1 MINNKKIFLIMVRND
16 IDVCHPKRGGEKVLF
31 HKHIFKNEFEAREE
45 LKNKNLA
52 PGEIAVARFYVNYED
67 EYINTNTPSYDA
79 IRMIMAIGGATPH
92 NINDTYFFNDSFEVG
107 DNEYI
112 TLGEI
117 ENILQ
122 SYYTKDEVDELIK
135 NIPVIDSSNFAT
147 KEDIQNINNN
157 IDNINSSIST
167 VEETIETIQ
176 EDIEN
181 KVEKTEVYTKEEVDN
196 SFLVID
202 NSIADLS
209 SELEGKVNS
218 NQIDEIVQDAI
229 TNSDT
234 IKSAVDDAINDAKI
248 DEKVDAAI
256 EGKDIITS
264 EKLVTEV
271 STQIENN
278 ETIITLQQTVEK
290 LVDSSIYDGGELPEW
305 SLE

>member
-1 MINNKKIFLIMVRND
+1 MVRND

-45 LKNKNLA
+45 LKSKNLA

-67 EYINTNTPSYDA
+67 EYINAGTPSYDA

-92 NINDTYFFNDSFEVG
+92 NTNDTYFFNDSFEVG
-107 DNEYI
+107 DNDYI
-112 TLGEI
+112 TLAEI

-122 SYYTKDEVDELIK
+122 SYYTKEEVEELIK

-181 KVEKTEVYTKEEVDN
+181 KVEKTEVYTKAEVDK
-196 SFLVID
+196 SFLAID

-209 SELEGKVNS
+209 SELGEKVNS
-218 NQIDEIVQDAI
+218 DQIDKIVQDSI
-229 TNSDT
+229 TNNDT
-234 IKSAVDDAINDAKI
+234 IKSAVEDAINDANI
-248 DEKVDAAI
+248 DEKVADAI
-256 EGKDIITS
+256 EGKNIVTG
-264 EKLVTEV
+264 EKLAAEV
-271 STQIENN
+271 STQIEKN
-278 ETIITLQQTVEK
+278 ETIITLQETVEK
-290 LVDSSIYDGGELPEW
+290 LVDSSIYDGGDLPEW
-305 SLE
+305 SLEE

>member
-1 MINNKKIFLIMVRND
+1 MINNKKDFLIMVRND

-45 LKNKNLA
+45 LKSKNLA

-67 EYINTNTPSYDA
+67 EYINAGTPSYDA

-92 NINDTYFFNDSFEVG
+92 NTNDTYFFNDSFEVG
-107 DNEYI
+107 DNDYI
-112 TLGEI
+112 TLAEI

-122 SYYTKDEVDELIK
+122 SYYTKEEVEELIK

-181 KVEKTEVYTKEEVDN
+181 KSWYRSRFLAQYRTTPSDFFSLKAEGADPSAPFYTVGIWSGQEIHALADN
-196 SFLVID
+196 VIHEFFYTAFNLIIKILFGFL
-202 NSIADLS
+202 
-209 SELEGKVNS
+209 
-218 NQIDEIVQDAI
+218 
-229 TNSDT
+229 
-234 IKSAVDDAINDAKI
+234 
-248 DEKVDAAI
+248 
-256 EGKDIITS
+256 
-264 EKLVTEV
+264 
-271 STQIENN
+271 
-278 ETIITLQQTVEK
+278 
-290 LVDSSIYDGGELPEW
+290 
-305 SLE
+305 